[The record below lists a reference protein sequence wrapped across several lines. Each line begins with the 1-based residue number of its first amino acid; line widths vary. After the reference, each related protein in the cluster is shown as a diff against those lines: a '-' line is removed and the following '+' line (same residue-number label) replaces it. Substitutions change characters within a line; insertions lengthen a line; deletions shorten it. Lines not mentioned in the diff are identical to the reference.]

1 MIRLARQLLRF
12 SNTGIAVM
20 LLGVLAA
27 CGASDQT
34 TATPNN
40 DTRAVVASEW
50 GLQGSGD
57 ETTDPMEL
65 TAGSATVTC
74 TYQGAGDFGLD
85 IVDASGKVVHQLS
98 SPGGT
103 NCSGMTYDLPK
114 SGTYTLHISAD
125 GPWEIN
131 VTSAGADGVTEVR

>member
-1 MIRLARQLLRF
+1 MIRLARQLHRF
-12 SNTGIAVM
+12 SKTGIAIM
-20 LLGVLAA
+20 LLGVLVA

-34 TATPNN
+34 TATPSN
-40 DTRAVVASEW
+40 DAPAVVASEW
-50 GLQGSGD
+50 GLQGSGN
-57 ETTDPMEL
+57 ETTDPMDL

-74 TYQGAGDFGLD
+74 TYQGSGDFGLD
-85 IVDASGKVVHQLS
+85 IVDASGTVVEQLS
-98 SPGGT
+98 SPSGT
-103 NCSGMTYDLPK
+103 NCSGMAYDLTK